1 MNRRG
6 LMLGAASALAAP
18 RCLYGSV
25 SLPQPR
31 AVLRSAWWDD
41 SYARGSYSHLGLTGG
56 RADRVALSRPIGP
69 RLVLAGEA
77 TEPDH
82 PSTVHGAILS
92 GRRAAEQILEMGV
105 AHVVI
110 AGAGVAGLAA
120 AEWLLHAEC
129 RVEMVEARDR
139 IGGRVVSDRSLGFA
153 ADLGA
158 SWIHGRRGNP
168 VTELAQSANLSLM
181 RSNWEESVTRDRNG
195 RVVDMPAWLEAHS
208 MANLDYADD
217 LDHLSERAL
226 EEGVGFDGPDVL
238 IKGGYDQILRAFE
251 LDGLELHLNAP
262 INEIEHD
269 AREVSIKST
278 AGQFSAEAA
287 IVTLPLGV
295 LQADT
300 VQFSPALPASVQMA
314 VSRLKMGSL
323 EKVFLAYDDVFWDRD
338 AEVIL
343 AADARD
349 GAFAAFV
356 NLVPLTG
363 EAAVM
368 ALNGGDYARS
378 LAAYDSV
385 ELGQIASAA
394 LAALYP

>member
-1 MNRRG
+1 M
-6 LMLGAASALAAP
+6 AACHCRS
-18 RCLYGSV
+18 
-25 SLPQPR
+25 R
-31 AVLRSAWWDD
+31 AVLRSAWWNDP
-41 SYARGSYSHLGLTGG
+41 YARGSYSHLGLTGT
-56 RADRVALSRPIGP
+56 RADRVALSRPVAA

-92 GRRAAEQILEMGV
+92 GRRAAEQILEMGA
-105 AHVVI
+105 AHVLI

-120 AEWLLHAEC
+120 AVVLLQAGR
-129 RVEMVEARDR
+129 RVEMIEARDR

-168 VTELAQSANLSLM
+168 VTELAQSVDLSLL
-181 RSNWEESVTRDRNG
+181 RSNWEGIVIRDGQG

-208 MANLDYADD
+208 IANLDYADD

-226 EEGVGFDGPDVL
+226 QEGAGFHGPDVL
-238 IKGGYDQILRAFE
+238 IKGGYDQILCGFD
-251 LDGLELHLNAP
+251 LDGLELHLNAA
-262 INEIEHD
+262 INKIEHD
-269 AREVSIKST
+269 LRGVVVSSA
-278 AGQFSAEAA
+278 AGQHHAEAA

-295 LQADT
+295 LQSDT
-300 VQFSPALPASVQMA
+300 VQFSPALPAPVQMA

-343 AADARD
+343 AADAKD

-356 NLVPLTG
+356 NLMPLTG

-368 ALNGGDYARS
+368 ALNGGDYARG

-385 ELGQIASAA
+385 ELGQMASAA
-394 LAALYP
+394 LAALYPLRSLMRH